1 MIRDCMDRRTALA
14 LTLSLPSLS
23 SLLHAK
29 EERDATADEAATKP
43 SPGYEEM
50 GEATKQYMKAKEAAQ
65 TTFRKGMARA
75 IQHADRIEIYLLDF
89 DLSTEPAPDRERFP
103 ILPYQKESAILKQT
117 SLSEEQRTELKKL
130 FASVLAMADVEG
142 ALCHY
147 PIHGVAFYRGSGLLL
162 RTSLCWECQNY
173 YVQYPDDGDAATWV
187 GLSHKDLE
195 IFMKKVMP
203 IPESE
208 VQRFQEKKP
217 PQ

>member
-29 EERDATADEAATKP
+29 EERDAAADETATKP
-43 SPGYEEM
+43 SPGYEDL

-89 DLSTEPAPDRERFP
+89 DLSVDPASDKSLFP
-103 ILPYQKESAILKQT
+103 ILPYQKQSAILKQT
-117 SLSEEQRTELKKL
+117 SLSEEQRKELTKL
-130 FASVLAMADVEG
+130 FASVLEMPDVEG
-142 ALCHY
+142 AFCHY
-147 PIHGVAFYRGSGLLL
+147 PIHGVAFYLGEGLLF

-173 YVQYPDDGDAATWV
+173 YVQFPDDGDAATWV
-187 GLSHKDLE
+187 GLSHKDFE
-195 IFMKKVMP
+195 AFMKKVMP

-208 VQRFQEKKP
+208 VQRFEEKKRSK
-217 PQ
+217 